1 MRAMQ
6 VTVRERTFIA
16 VRPEILL
23 DFIASEDGFLS
34 FGGFGPVP
42 PIKTIAF
49 EKGNAKQAGS
59 VLRVTNGDGSTHRE
73 TITGYEPGRLF
84 SVRVDEL
91 SSVFGKLVAFG
102 DERYELQPEGEGTA
116 LFRVFAFELRTPL
129 VLPLMIPI
137 VHGFIRGAL
146 RRHHRGMQLWA
157 EARRAVGAS
166 A

>member
-1 MRAMQ
+1 MQ
-6 VTVRERTFIA
+6 VTVRERAFIP

-23 DFIASEDGFLS
+23 DFIASDEGFLS
-34 FGGFGPVP
+34 FPGFGPIP
-42 PIKTIAF
+42 PIKSIAF
-49 EKGNAKQAGS
+49 EKGHARQVGS

-84 SVRVDEL
+84 AVRVDEL

-116 LFRVFAFELRTPL
+116 LFRIFAFEPRSPLALPL
-129 VLPLMIPI
+129 VIPI
-137 VHGFIRGAL
+137 VQGLMRGAM
-146 RRHHRGMQLWA
+146 RRHHRGMTLWA